1 MSDLN
6 SKMKLKFITLFVS
19 LITVSVFAQE
29 AEFVAKVSK
38 NKLGL
43 NQRLRVEFSINKQGA
58 DDFVPPNFK
67 NFKIVGG
74 PSHSVSQ
81 SWVNGKASFSQ
92 KYSYIIKPLRKGEFN
107 LPSASIMLDGKKL
120 ESKPVKIIVTE
131 AVKVPKN
138 PNDPDYIAE
147 QNIHLV
153 AEISKARPYV
163 GEGIYV
169 EYRLYFSNN
178 VGVYDN
184 AVTEAPQYNGF
195 WNQEIKRDGS
205 QVKTA
210 MYNGEQYRYAVLN
223 KALLIPTKSGKLTI
237 DPMKMDI
244 VVAVP
249 TGRGDFFGNPFT
261 KQIKKEYS
269 SAKKTI
275 NVKNL
280 PLEGKPESF
289 TGAVGDFSYELTSS
303 RNVLKANESSQIKVI
318 VKGKGNLKLF
328 ELPKIETPKELEVYQ
343 PERKEKVSITTSGL
357 SGSVIDNY
365 TVVPEYKGKYK
376 IPTTE
381 FSYFNPKDQ
390 KYHTI
395 TTEDIFVDVT
405 EGKELATSNT
415 GNQVI
420 KQKVVTTGK
429 NFRYIQTSTSLAPIV
444 KSDFYKSTLFYILLI
459 LPFILVPVIILI
471 NKKKEERNADII
483 GSKQRKAD
491 RLARKYLSEAK
502 SQLGNK
508 EPFYEALERALHN
521 YLKAKL
527 RVETSEISREKIS
540 QLLEDRNVDPTTIEQ
555 FIGVL
560 KDCDFARYT
569 PITNV
574 QMNQEYEKAKQV
586 ITQIDKQL

>member
-19 LITVSVFAQE
+19 LITVSVFTQE

-178 VGVYDN
+178 VGIYDN

-223 KALLIPTKSGKLTI
+223 RALLIPTKSGKLTI

-249 TGRGDFFGNPFT
+249 TGRGDFFGNPIT
-261 KQIKKEYS
+261 KQIRKEYS

-405 EGKELATSNT
+405 EGKELATSST
-415 GNQVI
+415 GNPVI
-420 KQKVVTTGK
+420 KQNVVTTGK

-540 QLLEDRNVDPTTIEQ
+540 ELLEDKNVESITIEQ

>member
-178 VGVYDN
+178 VGIYDN

-249 TGRGDFFGNPFT
+249 TGRGDFFGNPIT
-261 KQIKKEYS
+261 KQIRKEYS

-405 EGKELATSNT
+405 EGKELATSTT
-415 GNQVI
+415 GNPII
-420 KQKVVTTGK
+420 KQNVVTTGK

-540 QLLEDRNVDPTTIEQ
+540 QLLEVKNVDSTTIEQ

>member
-1 MSDLN
+1 
-6 SKMKLKFITLFVS
+6 MKLKFITLIVS
-19 LITVSVFAQE
+19 LITLSAFSQE
-29 AEFVAKVSK
+29 TEFVAKVSK

-58 DDFVPPNFK
+58 DNFVPPNFT

-92 KYSYIIKPLRKGEFN
+92 KYSYIIKPLKKGEFN
-107 LPSASIMLDGKKL
+107 LPSASIILDGEKL

-178 VGVYDN
+178 VGIYDN

-249 TGRGDFFGNPFT
+249 TGRGDFFGNPIT
-261 KQIKKEYS
+261 KQVRKEYS
-269 SAKKTI
+269 SAKKII
-275 NVKNL
+275 NVKDL

-289 TGAVGDFSYELTSS
+289 TGAVGYFNYELTSS
-303 RNVLKANESSQIKVI
+303 RNVLKANESSQIKVV

-328 ELPKIETPKELEVYQ
+328 ELPKIQTPKELEVYQ

-395 TTEDIFVDVT
+395 TTDDIFVDVT
-405 EGKELATSNT
+405 EGKELAPSTT

-420 KQKVVTTGK
+420 KQSVVTTGK
-429 NFRYIQTSTSLAPIV
+429 NFRYIQTSTTLGPIV

-459 LPFILVPVIILI
+459 VPFILVPVIILI
-471 NKKKEERNADII
+471 NKKREERNADII

-527 RVETSEISREKIS
+527 KVETSEISREKIS
-540 QLLEDRNVDPTTIEQ
+540 QLLEDKNVNSNSIDE

-569 PITNV
+569 PITNL